1 MPDLARLE
9 LRGHDAGDVYFN
21 YRFLCARSPA
31 FMAAGQTNYVDR
43 KSGMRVIVGHY
54 MGDKSAL
61 DDPRMNLTKGAH
73 TLLLLS
79 LSHIL
84 PTPT

>member
-1 MPDLARLE
+1 
-9 LRGHDAGDVYFN
+9 
-21 YRFLCARSPA
+21 
-31 FMAAGQTNYVDR
+31 MAAGQTNYVDR

-73 TLLLLS
+73 THFYFFLF
-79 LSHIL
+79 
-84 PTPT
+84 PTYYQLQPSMKRGPTHYF